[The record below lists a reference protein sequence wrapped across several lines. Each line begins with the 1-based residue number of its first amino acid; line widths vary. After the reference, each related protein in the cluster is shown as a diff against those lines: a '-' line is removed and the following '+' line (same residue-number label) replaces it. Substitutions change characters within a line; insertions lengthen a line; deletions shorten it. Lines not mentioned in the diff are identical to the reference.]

1 MKFRKIFFRVL
12 LVLLCLMAAVLVV
25 RAVFNYV
32 EGRRLA
38 KTLADLKA
46 QGVPLTVKDLIAP
59 CPEGENG
66 AVLWKAAE
74 ELFVFEGEDT
84 KLIAGINLNLVRN
97 LPVAADAWAQAS
109 RLIEKNRRVLDLV
122 PEIAGKPCF
131 QYGDT
136 GLKFYE
142 KRIPNAIK
150 MIRTMRLLG
159 LESLQLAEK
168 GDLAASLDK
177 LRTGLRFAPKMAE
190 ESTLI
195 TFLIALA
202 DAKTCLFFLNRSL
215 SGREA
220 GEALLTPLLEDLGPG
235 LVDSWK
241 AHLKAG
247 IRGERVLYLSVGL
260 PPSPSTLQEAFGGKG
275 LPARLYY
282 WLTLPLTKRDIRLNL
297 PNYAELEARAL
308 SPYYQTRDFWK
319 PYKDHMGDL
328 PWYAILSKNFVP
340 GMETTFMK
348 VATFDALVLTAR
360 AGLACRVFKGRTG
373 QYPESLEALVPGLLK
388 EVPTDPFTGKPL
400 VYRREGDGFI
410 VYSLGSNQKDDGGRT
425 TWEITQLVMEKDD
438 DWAWKETR

>member
-1 MKFRKIFFRVL
+1 MKFKKIVFRIL
-12 LVLLCLMAAVLVV
+12 LVLLCLVAAVVVV
-25 RAVFNYV
+25 RAVLNYA
-32 EGRRLA
+32 EGKRLA
-38 KTLADLKA
+38 RTLADLKA
-46 QGVPLTVKDLIAP
+46 QGVPLTVNDLIAP

-74 ELFVFEGEDT
+74 ELYVFRGEDT
-84 KLIAGINLNLVRN
+84 KLLTGIYQNLMRG
-97 LPVAADAWAQAS
+97 LPVAADAWTQAS
-109 RLIEKNRRVLDLV
+109 KLVEKNRKVLDLV
-122 PEIAGKPCF
+122 PEIAAKPRF

-136 GLKFYE
+136 GVKFYE
-142 KRIPNAIK
+142 KRMPDAIK

-159 LESLQLAEK
+159 IEAVQIAEK

-195 TFLIALA
+195 SFLIALSN
-202 DAKTCLFFLNRSL
+202 AKTCLFFLNRSL

-220 GEALLTPLLEDLGPG
+220 GEALLLPLLGDLGPG
-235 LVDSWK
+235 QVDGWK
-241 AHLKAG
+241 ARLKSG
-247 IRGERVLYLSVGL
+247 IRGERVLYLSFGL
-260 PPSPSTLQEAFGGKG
+260 PPSPSAMQQGFGGKG

-282 WLTLPLTKRDIRLNL
+282 WLISPLTKREIRLNL
-297 PNYAELEARAL
+297 PNFAELEARAL
-308 SPYYQTRDFWK
+308 SPFYQTRDFWK
-319 PYKDHMGDL
+319 PFKDRMGDL
-328 PWYAILSKNFVP
+328 PWYAALSKYLIP
-340 GMETTFMK
+340 EMEAVSMK
-348 VATFDALVLTAR
+348 VATFDALVFTAR
-360 AGLACRVFKGRTG
+360 AGIACRVFKGRTG
-373 QYPESLEALVPGLLK
+373 QYPESLEALVPGLLN